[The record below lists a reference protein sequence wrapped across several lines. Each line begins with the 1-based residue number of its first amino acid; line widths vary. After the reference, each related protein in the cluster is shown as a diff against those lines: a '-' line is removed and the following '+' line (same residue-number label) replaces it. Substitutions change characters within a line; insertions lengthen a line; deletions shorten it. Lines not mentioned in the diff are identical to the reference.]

1 MGMFRGKSLQ
11 LRLGY
16 ITEMATKL
24 GLKHK
29 GPGKSR
35 DQGHVSVM
43 LGEFSSH

>member
-11 LRLGY
+11 LGLGY

-29 GPGKSR
+29 GPG
-35 DQGHVSVM
+35 HVSVM

>member
-11 LRLGY
+11 LELGY

-29 GPGKSR
+29 GPGKSKY
-35 DQGHVSVM
+35 
-43 LGEFSSH
+43 